1 MFICDAH
8 CDTLYESGIVGTA
21 PENCCVTLDRLKAG
35 GVGLQ
40 TFAMFTSKR
49 RPDPYADGL
58 AMKEVYKRLPVS
70 HLDGALPENPPQEL
84 SCVLSAEGGEMFRGS
99 IEALREIDGDVHLRL
114 IALTWNFENEIGT
127 PAKLAAEPG
136 LKPFGFELLQEM
148 DRRGICADVSHL
160 NEAGFW
166 DVVNYAK
173 VPPVASHSNC
183 RWLCDVPRNLHR
195 DQVEAMIGRGGF
207 IGINFYSEFLAKG
220 RDATLDDVLRHIDGI
235 CEMGGEDIVGF
246 GSDFDG
252 IDVWPEGLASPADF
266 PALLD
271 LLARHG
277 YTQAQIEKIAGLNYW
292 RVLKAAEAV
301 REV

>member
-1 MFICDAH
+1 MFISDAH
-8 CDTLYESGIVGTA
+8 CDTLYENGIVGTA
-21 PENCCVTLDRLKAG
+21 SEDCCVTLERLKAG

-40 TFAMFTSKR
+40 TYAMFTSKR

-58 AMKEVYKRLPVS
+58 AMKEIYKQLPIF
-70 HLDGALPENPPQEL
+70 HLDGALPENPPEEL
-84 SCVLSAEGGEMFRGS
+84 SCILSVEGGEMFRGS
-99 IEALREIDGDVHLRL
+99 IEALREFDDDVHLRL
-114 IALTWNFENEIGT
+114 IALTWNFENQIAT

-148 DRRGICADVSHL
+148 DKRGICADVSHL

-173 VPPVASHSNC
+173 APPVASHSNC
-183 RWLCDVPRNLHR
+183 RWLCDVPRNLYR

-220 RDATLDDVLRHIDGI
+220 REATLDDVLRHIDAI
-235 CEMGGEDIVGF
+235 CEMGGENIVGF

-252 IDVWPEGLASPADF
+252 IDAWPEGLSNPADF
-266 PALLD
+266 PVLLN

>member
-127 PAKLAAEPG
+127 PAK
-136 LKPFGFELLQEM
+136 
-148 DRRGICADVSHL
+148 I
-160 NEAGFW
+160 
-166 DVVNYAK
+166 
-173 VPPVASHSNC
+173 
-183 RWLCDVPRNLHR
+183 
-195 DQVEAMIGRGGF
+195 
-207 IGINFYSEFLAKG
+207 
-220 RDATLDDVLRHIDGI
+220 
-235 CEMGGEDIVGF
+235 
-246 GSDFDG
+246 
-252 IDVWPEGLASPADF
+252 
-266 PALLD
+266 
-271 LLARHG
+271 
-277 YTQAQIEKIAGLNYW
+277 
-292 RVLKAAEAV
+292 
-301 REV
+301 